1 MTGRVNYCQGK
12 TIYIESSSND
22 IIPVFP
28 IYSEEQQYF
37 LILAAY
43 ATTIHKIKG
52 QTLQHVTLILDMC
65 MLSLAIGYVALSRV
79 SSLDNFYFFSNFI
92 YLQVIT

>member
-12 TIYIESSSND
+12 TIYIENSSND

-43 ATTIHKIKG
+43 ATTIRKIKG

-65 MLSLAIGYVALSRV
+65 MLSPAIGYVALSRV
-79 SSLDNFYFFSNFI
+79 SSLDNF
-92 YLQVIT
+92 